1 VAPALTRQEIQSMVH
16 ACIGVGSGNG
26 NDDGNDN
33 GNDDDDDGNDNGNDN
48 DDDNGA
54 DPATADTYTGSG
66 SNHPAPST
74 VTRGGWCLVDALTHC
89 ATASDGILAP
99 LIRAHGPP
107 RCYLDYLREQQQRQ
121 RQHYPRSKQ
130 QRCNA
135 DSEDVDDT
143 HSSFRSLCRIVSG
156 QQLAGAAANTI
167 WRRLLETVGATEEDP
182 SALTPER
189 ILSFASGSNS
199 NSSNDDDHD
208 HASDDNASES
218 EKEERVE
225 MRLRKP
231 AGLSRAKCRC
241 ILAIAERFSSGDLSD
256 DLLMGA
262 GAGTDTD
269 TGTDSSGLEAVRSRL
284 LSVKGLGPWSVDMFL
299 LFHCQRSD
307 VLPLGDLAVRNGT
320 AFLWKLSPSGSRGK
334 AGGSGSGSRSPRRT
348 LCAKKDAGI
357 LNRAHEPFAP
367 YRSISSHYM
376 YRVVGDLKTT
386 RDRTKNAS
394 C

>member
-1 VAPALTRQEIQSMVH
+1 MVY
-16 ACIGVGSGNG
+16 ACIGVG
-26 NDDGNDN
+26 NDN
-33 GNDDDDDGNDNGNDN
+33 GNGN

-54 DPATADTYTGSG
+54 DPATADTYTASG

-121 RQHYPRSKQ
+121 HQRQHYPRSKQ

-135 DSEDVDDT
+135 DSEDVDDA

-189 ILSFASGSNS
+189 ILSFASGSSSNS
-199 NSSNDDDHD
+199 NSSNDDDD
-208 HASDDNASES
+208 NDYASDDNASES

-262 GAGTDTD
+262 GAG

-320 AFLWKLSPSGSRGK
+320 AFLWKLSPSGSRGN

-386 RDRTKNAS
+386 RDRTKDAS